1 VNFHYKGYETIG
13 RRAVK
18 GDAMGT
24 IHKTGC
30 VLCAQNCGLEIE
42 VENNRIVK
50 VRGDKSNAKSE
61 GYICRKGLNVAYHQ
75 HNADR
80 LKYPLKKVGDQ
91 FERISWDQAID
102 EIAAKLRGIIDQ
114 YGPRS
119 FAYMGGGGQ
128 GCHFEAA
135 FGVRLMRSLGSQYQY
150 SALAQEF
157 SGAFW
162 VCGRTHGKQYL
173 HDQPDVNHTDLLLV
187 FGWNGMQSHQI
198 PQAPRQLQRL
208 SRDKEKMLIVVDPR
222 KTETAKLADVHLP
235 IRPGTDALLL
245 KAMIS
250 MILKEG
256 WVNRDYL
263 ANRTSGFDSVKS
275 CFEHFDARAAVKTCG
290 LDFDQVREVTRLY
303 ATRKSSLRYDLGLF
317 MGRHSGLN
325 SYLIV
330 ILQAICGRLC
340 SPGGNVIN
348 GHMMPIGPHT
358 DERDPK
364 VWRTV
369 ATHSFPVCGSFP
381 PNVMPEE
388 ILSDHPERL
397 RAVIVTQS
405 NPLRSYADTTAYE
418 KAFQRLDL
426 LVTGEIAMTE
436 TAVLSHYVLPSRTG
450 YESWD
455 GTFFPM
461 TYPGIFFQ
469 MRRPI
474 IEPEGEPLEL
484 GEVHLRLADKLGL
497 IPPIPESLYQAAF
510 ADRATFG
517 KALME
522 YAMTEPKAL
531 KAMPFILG
539 KTLGKALG
547 SVHLAAL
554 WGMLQA
560 APKAL
565 YKNAVRA
572 GFKSGPGLG
581 EELFGQ
587 ILDHPEGIWVGK
599 IDPENNFAEIKTE
612 DGKINLFIPELLDE
626 LNTVEAAREE
636 AALKLPAD
644 FPLILMAGR
653 HIDKN
658 ANTLMRDPA
667 WNEGKRACTLAMHPE
682 DAAAL
687 NLKDKEQVRVITEA
701 GTEEIEL
708 EITDTAYKGHV
719 VIPHGF
725 GMIYNGVKYGA
736 NVNRLTKNTHR
747 DRFGTPMH
755 RFVPCRVE
763 AL

>member
-1 VNFHYKGYETIG
+1 
-13 RRAVK
+13 
-18 GDAMGT
+18 MGK
-24 IHKTGC
+24 IFKTGC

-80 LKYPLKKVGDQ
+80 LKYPLKKVGDK

-102 EIAAKLRGIIDQ
+102 EIATKLKGIIDE

-173 HDQPDVNHTDLLLV
+173 HDQPDVDNTDVLLI

-198 PQAPRQLQRL
+198 PQAPRKLQRL
-208 SRDKEKMLIVVDPR
+208 SKDKDKMLIVVDPR
-222 KTETAKLADVHLP
+222 KTETAKLADIHLP

-250 MILKEG
+250 LILKEG
-256 WVNRDYL
+256 WENKAYL
-263 ANRTSGFDSVKS
+263 AEHTSGFDSVKS
-275 CFEHFDARAAVKTCG
+275 CFENFDARAAVKTCS
-290 LDFDQVREVTRLY
+290 LDFEQVREVTRLY

-317 MGRHSGLN
+317 MGRHSALN

-348 GHMMPIGPHT
+348 GHLMPIGPHT

-364 VWRTV
+364 IWRTM
-369 ATHSFPVCGSFP
+369 ATNSFPVCGSFP

-388 ILSDHPERL
+388 FLSDHPERL

-426 LVTGEIAMTE
+426 LVTGEVAMTE
-436 TAVLSHYVLPSRTG
+436 TAALSHYVLPSRTG

-461 TYPGIFFQ
+461 TYPGIYFQ

-474 IEPEGEPLEL
+474 LEPEGEPLEL

-539 KTLGKALG
+539 KTLGKSLG

-554 WGMLQA
+554 WGMLLA
-560 APKAL
+560 APKSL

-572 GFKSGPGLG
+572 GFTSGPGLG
-581 EELFGQ
+581 EELFQQ
-587 ILDHPEGIWVGK
+587 ILDHPEGIWAGK
-599 IDPENNFAEIKTE
+599 IDPENNFAEVKTE
-612 DGKINLFIPELLDE
+612 DGRIHLFIPELIDE

-636 AALKLPAD
+636 AALRLPAD

-653 HIDKN
+653 HTDKN

-687 NLKDKEQVRVITEA
+687 NLKDTEQVRVITEA

-708 EITDTAYKGHV
+708 EVTDTAHKGHV

-747 DRFGTPMH
+747 DQFGTPIH
-755 RFVPCRVE
+755 RYVPCRVE
-763 AL
+763 AI

>member
-1 VNFHYKGYETIG
+1 
-13 RRAVK
+13 
-18 GDAMGT
+18 MGT

-80 LKYPLKKVGDQ
+80 LKYPLKKVGDK

-102 EIAAKLRGIIDQ
+102 EIAAKLKSIIDE
-114 YGPRS
+114 YGPRA

-173 HDQPDVNHTDLLLV
+173 HDQPDVDNTDVLLV

-198 PQAPRQLQRL
+198 PQAPRKLQRL
-208 SRDKEKMLIVVDPR
+208 SKDKDKMLIVVDPR
-222 KTETAKLADVHLP
+222 KTETAKLADIHLP

-250 MILKEG
+250 LILKEG
-256 WVNRDYL
+256 WENKEYL
-263 ANRTSGFDSVKS
+263 ADHTSGFDSVKS
-275 CFEHFDARAAVKTCG
+275 CFENFDARAAVKTCN

-330 ILQAICGRLC
+330 ILQAISGRLC

-358 DERDPK
+358 DERNSK
-364 VWRTV
+364 IWRTV
-369 ATHSFPVCGSFP
+369 ATNSFPVCGSFP

-426 LVTGEIAMTE
+426 LVTGEVAMTE
-436 TAVLSHYVLPSRTG
+436 TAALSHYVLPSRTG

-461 TYPGIFFQ
+461 TYPGIYFQ

-510 ADRATFG
+510 ADRAAFG

-554 WGMLQA
+554 WGMLLA
-560 APKAL
+560 APKSL
-565 YKNAVRA
+565 YKNAIRA
-572 GFKSGPGLG
+572 GFASGPGLG

-587 ILDHPEGIWVGK
+587 ILDHPEGVWAGK
-599 IDPENNFAEIKTE
+599 IDPENNFAEVKTE
-612 DGKINLFIPELLDE
+612 DGRINLFIPELLDE
-626 LNTVEAAREE
+626 LKAIEAAREE
-636 AALKLPAD
+636 EALVLPPE
-644 FPLILMAGR
+644 FPFILMAGR

-687 NLKDKEQVRVITEA
+687 HLKDGEQVRVITEA

-708 EITDTAYKGHV
+708 ELTDAAHKGHV

-747 DRFGTPMH
+747 DQFGTPMH

-763 AL
+763 PA

>member
-1 VNFHYKGYETIG
+1 
-13 RRAVK
+13 
-18 GDAMGT
+18 MGT

-50 VRGDKSNAKSE
+50 VKPDKSNAKSE
-61 GYICRKGLNVAYHQ
+61 GYFCRKGMNVAYHQ

-80 LKYPLKKVGDQ
+80 LKYPLKKVGDK

-102 EIAAKLRGIIDQ
+102 EISAKLKNIVGQ

-128 GCHFEAA
+128 GCHLEVA
-135 FGVRLMRSLGSQYQY
+135 FGVRLMRGLGSQYQY

-157 SGAFW
+157 AGAFW

-173 HDQPDVNHTDLLLV
+173 HDGPDVNNTDVLLIL
-187 FGWNGMQSHQI
+187 GWNGMQSHQI

-208 SRDKEKMLIVVDPR
+208 SKDPDKLLIVVDPR
-222 KTETAKLADVHLP
+222 LSETAKIADMHLP

-245 KAMIS
+245 KAMIAI
-250 MILKEG
+250 ILKEG
-256 WVNRDYL
+256 WENKSYME
-263 ANRTSGFDSVKS
+263 NHTSGFDQVKS
-275 CFEHFDARAAVKTCG
+275 YFENFDARAAIQTCD
-290 LDFDQVREVTRLY
+290 LNFDQVREVARLY
-303 ATRKSSLRYDLGLF
+303 ATRKSSLRYDLGIF

-330 ILQAICGRLC
+330 ILQSICGRLC
-340 SPGGNVIN
+340 VPGGNIIP
-348 GHMMPIGPHT
+348 GHMMPFGSHT

-369 ATHSFPVCGSFP
+369 TTNSFPVCGSFP

-397 RAVIVTQS
+397 RAVMVS
-405 NPLRSYADTTAYE
+405 GLNPLRSYADTTAYE

-426 LVTGEIAMTE
+426 LVTAEIAMTE
-436 TAVLSHYVLPSRTG
+436 TATLSHYVLPSRTG

-455 GTFFPM
+455 GTFFPV

-474 IEPEGEPLEL
+474 IDPEGEPLEQ
-484 GEVHLRLADKLGL
+484 GEIDLRLADKLGL
-497 IPPIPESLYQAAF
+497 IPPIPETLYKAAF
-510 ADRATFG
+510 ENRAAFG
-517 KALME
+517 KVLME
-522 YAMTEPKAL
+522 YAAKEPRAL

-539 KTLGKALG
+539 KTLGKAMG

-554 WGMLQA
+554 WGMLQV
-560 APKAL
+560 APKSFHE
-565 YKNAVRA
+565 NAARA
-572 GFKSGPGLG
+572 GYKPGPALG
-581 EELFGQ
+581 EEIFQ
-587 ILDHPEGIWVGK
+587 KIVDHPEGIWVGK
-599 IDPENNFAEIKTE
+599 VNPENNFAEIKTE
-612 DGKINLFIPELLDE
+612 DGKINLHIPELLDE
-626 LNTVEAAREE
+626 LQSIEAQREE
-636 AALKLPAD
+636 AALVMPSH

-653 HIDKN
+653 HISTN

-667 WNEGKRACTLAMHPE
+667 WNEGKRACTLAMHPD
-682 DAAAL
+682 DATAL
-687 NLKDKEQVRVITEA
+687 NLKDGQQVKVTTEA
-701 GTEEIEL
+701 GSEEIEL
-708 EITDTAYKGHV
+708 EITDTAHKGHV

-725 GMIYNGVKYGA
+725 GLVYNGKKYGL

-747 DRFGTPMH
+747 DQFGTPMH
-755 RFVPCRVE
+755 RYVPCRVE
-763 AL
+763 AI

>member
-1 VNFHYKGYETIG
+1 
-13 RRAVK
+13 
-18 GDAMGT
+18 MGK
-24 IHKTGC
+24 IFKTGC

-80 LKYPLKKVGDQ
+80 LKYPLKKVRDK

-102 EIAAKLRGIIDQ
+102 EIATKLKGIIDE

-173 HDQPDVNHTDLLLV
+173 HDQPDVDNTDVLLI

-198 PQAPRQLQRL
+198 PQAPRKLQRL
-208 SRDKEKMLIVVDPR
+208 SKDKDKMLIVVDPR
-222 KTETAKLADVHLP
+222 KTETAKLADIHLP

-250 MILKEG
+250 LILKEG
-256 WVNRDYL
+256 WENKAYL
-263 ANRTSGFDSVKS
+263 ADHTSGFDSVKS
-275 CFEHFDARAAVKTCG
+275 CFENFDARAAVKTCS
-290 LDFDQVREVTRLY
+290 LDFEQVREVTRLY

-317 MGRHSGLN
+317 MGRHSALN

-348 GHMMPIGPHT
+348 GHLMPIGPHT
-358 DERDPK
+358 DERDSK
-364 VWRTV
+364 IWRTM
-369 ATHSFPVCGSFP
+369 ATNSFPVCGSFP

-426 LVTGEIAMTE
+426 LVTGEVAMTE
-436 TAVLSHYVLPSRTG
+436 TAALSHYVLPSRTG

-461 TYPGIFFQ
+461 TYPGIYFQ

-474 IEPEGEPLEL
+474 LEPEGEPLEL

-539 KTLGKALG
+539 KTLGKSLG

-554 WGMLQA
+554 WGMLLA
-560 APKAL
+560 APKSL

-572 GFKSGPGLG
+572 GFTSGPGLG
-581 EELFGQ
+581 EELFQQ
-587 ILDHPEGIWVGK
+587 ILDHPEGIWAGK
-599 IDPENNFAEIKTE
+599 IDPENNFAEVKTE
-612 DGKINLFIPELLDE
+612 DGRIHLFIPELIDE

-636 AALKLPAD
+636 AALRLPAD

-653 HIDKN
+653 HTDKN

-687 NLKDKEQVRVITEA
+687 NLKDTEQVRVITEA

-708 EITDTAYKGHV
+708 EITDTAHKGHV

-725 GMIYNGVKYGA
+725 GMIYNGVKCGA

-763 AL
+763 AI

>member
-1 VNFHYKGYETIG
+1 
-13 RRAVK
+13 
-18 GDAMGT
+18 MGT

-42 VENNRIVK
+42 VENNRIIKVK
-50 VRGDKSNAKSE
+50 PDKLNAKSE
-61 GYICRKGLNVAYHQ
+61 GYFCRKGMNVAYHQ

-80 LKYPLKKVGDQ
+80 LKYPLKKVGDK

-102 EIAAKLRGIIDQ
+102 EIAAKLKSIIDK

-135 FGVRLMRSLGSQYQY
+135 FGARLMRGLGSQYQY

-157 SGAFW
+157 AGAFW

-173 HDQPDVNHTDLLLV
+173 HDQPDVNNTDVLLI

-208 SRDKEKMLIVVDPR
+208 AKDKDKVLIVVDPR
-222 KTETAKLADVHLP
+222 VSETAKLADIHLQ

-245 KAMIS
+245 KALIAI
-250 MILKEG
+250 ILQEG
-256 WVNRDYL
+256 WDKKDYL
-263 ANRTSGFDSVKS
+263 ANHTSGFDQVKS
-275 CFEHFDARAAVKTCG
+275 YFDNFDVRAALTTCE
-290 LDFDQVREVTRLY
+290 LDFDQVREVARLY
-303 ATRKSSLRYDLGLF
+303 AARKSSLRYDLGIF

-330 ILQAICGRLC
+330 ILQSICGRLC
-340 SPGGNVIN
+340 VPGGNVIN
-348 GHMMPIGPHT
+348 GHMMPIGSHS

-364 VWRTV
+364 VWRTM
-369 ATHSFPVCGSFP
+369 TTNSFPVCGIFP

-397 RAVIVTQS
+397 RAVFVS
-405 NPLRSYADTTAYE
+405 GLNPLRSYADTTAYE

-426 LVTGEIAMTE
+426 LVTAELAMTE
-436 TAVLSHYVLPSRTG
+436 TAALSHYVLPCRTG

-461 TYPGIFFQ
+461 TFPGIYFQ

-474 IEPEGEPLEL
+474 IEPDGEQLEQ
-484 GEVHLRLADKLGL
+484 GEVDLRLADKLGL
-497 IPPIPESLYQAAF
+497 IPPIPESLYQAASES
-510 ADRATFG
+510 RAAFG

-522 YAMTEPKAL
+522 YAVTEPKAMR
-531 KAMPFILG
+531 AMPFVVG
-539 KTLGKALG
+539 KTLGKAMG
-547 SVHLAAL
+547 SVHLSAL
-554 WGMLQA
+554 WGIMQMLPKSFHESA
-560 APKAL
+560 A
-565 YKNAVRA
+565 RA
-572 GFKSGPGLG
+572 GHKPGPGLG
-581 EELFGQ
+581 EELFQ
-587 ILDHPEGIWVGK
+587 KIIDHPEGIWVGRT
-599 IDPENNFAEIKTE
+599 DPENNFAEVKTP
-612 DGKINLFIPELLDE
+612 DGKINLLIPELLDE
-626 LNTVEAAREE
+626 LQTIEAAREE
-636 AALKLPAD
+636 KALALPAE

-653 HIDKN
+653 HTSMN

-667 WNEGKRACTLAMHPE
+667 WNEGKRPCTLAMHPD

-687 NLKDKEQVRVITEA
+687 NLQDGQQVRITTEA
-701 GTEEIEL
+701 GSEEIEL
-708 EITDTAYKGHV
+708 EITDTARKGHV

-725 GMIYNGVKYGA
+725 GLVYNGVKYGA

-747 DRFGTPMH
+747 DQFGTPIH
-755 RFVPCRVE
+755 RYVPCRVE
-763 AL
+763 AV

>member
-1 VNFHYKGYETIG
+1 
-13 RRAVK
+13 
-18 GDAMGT
+18 MGK
-24 IHKTGC
+24 IFKTGC

-80 LKYPLKKVGDQ
+80 LKYPLKKVRDK

-102 EIAAKLRGIIDQ
+102 EIATKLKGIIDE

-173 HDQPDVNHTDLLLV
+173 HDQPDVDNTDVLLI

-198 PQAPRQLQRL
+198 PQAPRKLQRL
-208 SRDKEKMLIVVDPR
+208 SKDKDKMLIVVDPR

-250 MILKEG
+250 LILKEG
-256 WVNRDYL
+256 WENKAYL
-263 ANRTSGFDSVKS
+263 AEHTSGFDSVKS
-275 CFEHFDARAAVKTCG
+275 CFENFDARAAVKTCS
-290 LDFDQVREVTRLY
+290 LDFEQVREVTRLY

-317 MGRHSGLN
+317 MGRHSALN

-348 GHMMPIGPHT
+348 GHLMPIGPHT
-358 DERDPK
+358 DERDSK
-364 VWRTV
+364 IWRTM
-369 ATHSFPVCGSFP
+369 ATNSFPVCGSFP

-426 LVTGEIAMTE
+426 LVTGEVAMTE
-436 TAVLSHYVLPSRTG
+436 TAALSHYVLPSRTG

-461 TYPGIFFQ
+461 TYPGIYFQ

-474 IEPEGEPLEL
+474 LEPEGEPLEL

-539 KTLGKALG
+539 KTLGKSLG

-554 WGMLQA
+554 WGMLLA
-560 APKAL
+560 APKSL

-572 GFKSGPGLG
+572 GFTSGPGLG
-581 EELFGQ
+581 EELFQQ
-587 ILDHPEGIWVGK
+587 ILDHPEGIWAGK
-599 IDPENNFAEIKTE
+599 IDPENNFAEVKTE
-612 DGKINLFIPELLDE
+612 DGRIHLFIPELIDE

-636 AALKLPAD
+636 AALRLPAD

-653 HIDKN
+653 HTDKN

-667 WNEGKRACTLAMHPE
+667 WNEGKRPCTLAMHPE

-687 NLKDKEQVRVITEA
+687 NLKDTEQVRVITEA

-708 EITDTAYKGHV
+708 EVTDTAHKGHV

-725 GMIYNGVKYGA
+725 GMIYNGMKYGA

-747 DRFGTPMH
+747 DQFGTPIH
-755 RFVPCRVE
+755 RYVPCRVE
-763 AL
+763 AI

>member
-1 VNFHYKGYETIG
+1 
-13 RRAVK
+13 
-18 GDAMGT
+18 MGT

-30 VLCAQNCGLEIE
+30 VLCAQNCGLIVE

-50 VRGDKSNAKSE
+50 VTPDKSNVRSE
-61 GYICRKGLNVAYHQ
+61 GYFCRKGMNIAYHQ

-80 LKYPLKKVGDQ
+80 LKYPLKKVGDK

-102 EIAAKLRGIIDQ
+102 EIAEKLKSIVGQ

-135 FGVRLMRSLGSQYQY
+135 FGVRLLRGIDSQYHY

-157 SGAFW
+157 AGAFW
-162 VCGRTHGKQYL
+162 VCGRTHGRQYL
-173 HDQPDVNHTDLLLV
+173 HDQPNVAETDLLLV
-187 FGWNGMQSHQI
+187 LGWNGMQSHQI

-208 SRDKEKMLIVVDPR
+208 SKDPDKLLIVVDPR
-222 KTETAKLADVHLP
+222 LSETAKIADIHLP

-250 MILKEG
+250 IILKEG
-256 WVNRDYL
+256 WENKTYME
-263 ANRTSGFDSVKS
+263 NHTSGFEQVKS
-275 CFEHFDARAAVKTCG
+275 LFQNFDTRAAVKTCQ
-290 LDFDQVREVTRLY
+290 LDFDQVREVARLY
-303 ATRKSSLRYDLGLF
+303 ATRKSSLRYDLGIF
-317 MGRHSGLN
+317 MGRHSGLS

-330 ILQAICGRLC
+330 ILQAICGRLGVE
-340 SPGGNVIN
+340 GGNVMN
-348 GHMMPIGPHT
+348 GHMIPIGSHT
-358 DERDPK
+358 DERNPK
-364 VWRTV
+364 NWRTM
-369 ATHSFPVCGSFP
+369 TTNSFPVCGTFP

-388 ILSDHPERL
+388 IMSDHPERL
-397 RAVIVTQS
+397 RAVLVAGS

-418 KAFQRLDL
+418 QAFNRLDL
-426 LVTGEIAMTE
+426 LVTAEIAMTE
-436 TAVLSHYVLPSRTG
+436 TAALSHYVLPSRSG

-484 GEVHLRLADKLGL
+484 GEIHLRIADKMGL
-497 IPPIPESLYQAAF
+497 IPPIPDSLYQAAEESHAAF
-510 ADRATFG
+510 A

-531 KAMPFILG
+531 KSMPFILG
-539 KTLGKALG
+539 KTLGKAMG

-554 WGMLQA
+554 WGMLQV
-560 APKAL
+560 APKSFHEDA
-565 YKNAVRA
+565 ARA
-572 GFKSGPGLG
+572 GFKPGATLG
-581 EELFGQ
+581 EEIFQQ
-587 ILDHPEGIWVGK
+587 IMDHPEGIWVGK
-599 IDPENNFAEIKTE
+599 VDAENNLASLKTD
-612 DGKINLFIPELLDE
+612 DGKICLHIPELLDE
-626 LNTVEAAREE
+626 LKNVDAVREE
-636 AALKLPAD
+636 AALVMPREY
-644 FPLILMAGR
+644 PLILMAGR
-653 HIDKN
+653 HISMN

-667 WNEGKRACTLAMHPE
+667 WNEGKRACTVAMHPA
-682 DAAAL
+682 DAEAL
-687 NLKDKEQVRVITEA
+687 KLKDGQQVRVTTEA
-701 GTEEIEL
+701 GFEEIEL
-708 EITDTAYKGHV
+708 EVTDTAKKGHV

-725 GMIYNGVKYGA
+725 GMVYNGKKYGA

-747 DRFGTPMH
+747 DQFGTPIH
-755 RFVPCRVE
+755 RYVPCRVE

>member
-1 VNFHYKGYETIG
+1 MG
-13 RRAVK
+13 R
-18 GDAMGT
+18 

-42 VENNRIVK
+42 VEANRIVK
-50 VRGDKSNAKSE
+50 VKGDKTNVKSE
-61 GYICRKGLNVAYHQ
+61 GYVCRKGLNVAYHQ

-80 LKYPLKKVGDQ
+80 LKYPLKKVGNQ
-91 FERISWDQAID
+91 FERISWDQALD
-102 EIAAKLRGIIDQ
+102 EIAAKLKSIIDQ

-135 FGVRLMRSLGSQYQY
+135 FGVRLMRLLGSQYQY

-173 HDQPDVNHTDLLLV
+173 HDQPDVNNTEVLLT

-208 SRDKEKMLIVVDPR
+208 SKDPDKLLIVVDPR
-222 KTETAKLADVHLP
+222 VSETAKLADIHLQ

-250 MILKEG
+250 IILTEG
-256 WVNRDYL
+256 WDNKDYL
-263 ANRTSGFDSVKS
+263 QEHTSGFDQVKS
-275 CFEHFDARAAVKTCG
+275 FFLNFDVRAALKVCN
-290 LDFDQVREVTRLY
+290 LDFDQVRDVTKAY
-303 ATRKSSLRYDLGLF
+303 ATRKSSLRYDLGIF

-340 SPGGNVIN
+340 MPGGNVIN

-358 DERDPK
+358 DERNPK
-364 VWRTV
+364 IWRTV
-369 ATHSFPVCGSFP
+369 TTNAFPVCGSFP

-405 NPLRSYADTTAYE
+405 NPLRSYADTSAYE
-418 KAFQRLDL
+418 NAFSRLDL
-426 LVTGEIAMTE
+426 LVTGEVAMTE

-461 TYPGIFFQ
+461 TYPGIHFQ

-474 IEPEGEPLEL
+474 IEPDGEQLEL

-497 IPPIPESLYQAAF
+497 IPPIPESLYQAAEESH
-510 ADRATFG
+510 ATFA

-522 YAMTEPKAL
+522 YAMTEPKAM

-539 KTLGKALG
+539 KTLGKAMG

-554 WGMLQA
+554 WGMLQV
-560 APKAL
+560 APKSL
-565 YKNAVRA
+565 YKNAIRA
-572 GFKSGPGLG
+572 GFQSGATLG
-581 EELFGQ
+581 EEIFQQ
-587 ILDHPEGIWVGK
+587 IMDHPEGTWVGK
-599 IDPENNFAEIKTE
+599 IDPENNFAEVKTE
-612 DGKINLFIPELLDE
+612 DGKISLHIPELFDE
-626 LNTVEAAREE
+626 LQTIEASREE
-636 AALKLPAD
+636 AALTLPAE
-644 FPLILMAGR
+644 FPLILMAGK

-667 WNEGKRACTLAMHPE
+667 WNEGKRACTLAMHPD
-682 DAAAL
+682 DAVAL
-687 NLKDKEQVRVITEA
+687 NLKDGQQVKVTTEA
-701 GTEEIEL
+701 GVEEIEL
-708 EITDTAYKGHV
+708 EITDSARKGHV

-725 GMIYNGVKYGA
+725 GMLYNGVKYGA

-747 DRFGTPMH
+747 DLFGTPMH
-755 RFVPCRVE
+755 RYVPCRVE
-763 AL
+763 PL